1 MLFHKPPKLR
11 RKPGPKRKPRKDPT
25 LTGGVLRK
33 WNAEIRRRFEGLK
46 KAIRTEIMDKDV
58 LGLREGFLVLA
69 NDTLYLRPREFKY
82 TTDAEKLEG
91 FMGWLDEMV
100 DRDVLE
106 VTERVGPRVTGHEGW
121 QNKYIRESYGKGIES
136 TRHELSAV
144 GLKMPDTGVGFEL
157 RAPVHAPKV
166 ASLYSRS
173 FDELKGI
180 TNTMS
185 QQIGRQMARGFAEG
199 KGPMDIADMI
209 NDRVDKIGL
218 TRSRLL
224 ARTETAYARNQ
235 GAMREMEE
243 QERIIDEEILVQWE
257 TAGDARVRDTHAQRR
272 GRVFKKDEAEELLG
286 EPNCLID
293 GQVNIYTAQGWR
305 PIRDIQVGDLVLTH
319 KGRFR
324 KVTKVHQTPQ
334 QRPEIVNI
342 QWQGTYQCQALSLT
356 ENHPVLVNGSW
367 LQAKK
372 IKEGDSV
379 QYLAKPCRRCGR
391 PTAYFREYCSR
402 SCNSKDI
409 TDRQWADPEHQKN
422 MSEKAT
428 NQMHREY
435 ENGVRDPYKITK
447 NAQRQVRWRC
457 MQGVFA
463 LQRPE
468 AIQKTVERNKSEESR
483 KNISKK
489 MKYLCNLPGY
499 KEALSKRVRGHILKH
514 PEHHPLRQLRKK
526 MGQNHNVSSLEF
538 KFKEILDCLGVAYI
552 QQHPIL
558 TYMVDFAL
566 PEHNLAIECDG
577 KHWHSSPEQQASDQL
592 RDSRIE
598 EEGWQVLRYSCD
610 RINSDLTGI
619 REELSRILNNHEG
632 NFQFM
637 SVEVT
642 KVKKWTARRGL
653 TLWNLTVEEDESYVA
668 KGFVVHNCR
677 CNLMPYIKSL
687 HGEIDRHTRLPLDK
701 RQWPKDLVEDV
712 GVETAPEV
720 LQDLEQQWRALEADM
735 PDWSDIENSKA
746 RLDALVAEQG
756 ASSPEAIEAM
766 AHLDRQ
772 QTQYFENLKKARRI
786 KYDWVSKLPETDYI
800 RERDAVVERMLERS
814 HFDPLAQSMR
824 YERGGRVKE
833 ALDWVPYDIL
843 DMADQQE
850 VRFAFHDTTG
860 RASASGNLITLYQG
874 DGARTIS
881 HEFAHVIESRVFN
894 QIDLRANPT
903 GRKAI
908 GNGFGFQWME
918 GSGFA
923 TQAKRE
929 ELQNEFRSW
938 VAKRVGPEGESVLDT
953 YTMEQT
959 WEQAGRVV
967 SAKEKYYAGNFI
979 DYYEGRKYAGTGD
992 GVEWWAVNME
1002 RYSTYKNQLS
1012 LYEKKFRDSV
1022 VPSGLYS
1029 QFEKNALESSGW
1041 GAAQKMYPKLTTF
1054 ITQTFDDRI
1063 AGEH

>member
-1 MLFHKPPKLR
+1 MLFHKPPKLH

-33 WNAEIRRRFEGLK
+33 WNAEIRRRFEALK
-46 KAIRTEIMDKDV
+46 KAIRTEIVDKDIF
-58 LGLREGFLVLA
+58 GMRDGILVLDA
-69 NDTLYLRPREFKY
+69 GKIYLRPREFQY
-82 TTDAEKLEG
+82 TTDAEKLNG

-100 DRDVLE
+100 DRDILE
-106 VTERVGPRVTGHEGW
+106 VTERVGPRVTGHGGW
-121 QNKYIRESYGKGIES
+121 QNKYIRESYGKGVES

-166 ASLYSRS
+166 ASLYSRA

-180 TNTMS
+180 TSAQS
-185 QQIGRQMARGFAEG
+185 QQIGRQLARGFAEG
-199 KGPMDIADMI
+199 KNPHDIAHMI
-209 NDRVDKIGL
+209 NDRVDKIGI

-224 ARTETAYARNQ
+224 ARTETAYARNE

-257 TAGDARVRDTHAQRR
+257 TAGDDRVRAEHEELR
-272 GRVFKKDEAEELLG
+272 GRVFKKAEAEELLG

-305 PIRDIQVGDLVLTH
+305 PIRDIQGGDLVLTH

-356 ENHPVLVNGSW
+356 ENHPVLVNGNW

-372 IKEGDSV
+372 IKEGDTV
-379 QYLAKPCRRCGR
+379 QYLAKPCRRCGC

-409 TDRQWADPEHQKN
+409 TDRQWADPEHRKN
-422 MSEKAT
+422 VSEKASD
-428 NQMHREY
+428 QMRREY
-435 ENGVRDPYKITK
+435 GNGTRDPYKITK

-457 MQGVFA
+457 LQGVFA

-489 MKYLCNLPGY
+489 MKYRCNLPGY
-499 KEALSKRVRGHILKH
+499 REELSKRVRAHILKH

-526 MGQNHNVSSLEF
+526 MGETCRVSSLEF

-577 KHWHSSPEQQASDQL
+577 KYWHSSPEQQASDQL

-619 REELSRILNNHEG
+619 QEELSRILNNHEG

-637 SVEVT
+637 PVEVT

-653 TLWNLTVEEDESYVA
+653 TLWNLTVEEDESYIA

-677 CNLMPYIKSL
+677 CNLLPYIKSI
-687 HGEIDRHTRLPLDK
+687 HGEIDGRTRLPLDK
-701 RQWPKDLVEDV
+701 SQWPRDLIEDVAVVPDMGGPLSVEYEWSPIDKRKDLIPQLREM
-712 GVETAPEV
+712 GVKDIMEFSIP
-720 LQDLEQQWRALEADM
+720 RRLEAANVYGENFARVQSQADQYGIR
-735 PDWSDIENSKA
+735 PITHIRSASDVHGRWDGRTLSINNGYIQDELDLAGQGKASTKFGWS
-746 RLDALVAEQG
+746 
-756 ASSPEAIEAM
+756 
-766 AHLDRQ
+766 
-772 QTQYFENLKKARRI
+772 
-786 KYDWVSKLPETDYI
+786 
-800 RERDAVVERMLERS
+800 VEEYVP
-814 HFDPLAQSMR
+814 HGPA
-824 YERGGRVKE
+824 RVKH
-833 ALDWVPYDIL
+833 LFD
-843 DMADQQE
+843 
-850 VRFAFHDTTG
+850 
-860 RASASGNLITLYQG
+860 
-874 DGARTIS
+874 
-881 HEFAHVIESRVFN
+881 HEFAHVLS
-894 QIDLRANPT
+894 
-903 GRKAI
+903 GRKRGVDGILLDSHLDALDEAVKRRVI
-908 GNGFGFQWME
+908 QAPSVYGQTNGREW
-918 GSGFA
+918 FA
-923 TQAKRE
+923 ESWSLWQLENQEAKNRW
-929 ELQNEFRSW
+929 LAPEFFEILTRW
-938 VAKRVGPEGESVLDT
+938 
-953 YTMEQT
+953 
-959 WEQAGRVV
+959 
-967 SAKEKYYAGNFI
+967 
-979 DYYEGRKYAGTGD
+979 
-992 GVEWWAVNME
+992 
-1002 RYSTYKNQLS
+1002 
-1012 LYEKKFRDSV
+1012 
-1022 VPSGLYS
+1022 GL
-1029 QFEKNALESSGW
+1029 
-1041 GAAQKMYPKLTTF
+1041 M
-1054 ITQTFDDRI
+1054 
-1063 AGEH
+1063 